1 MTLKIAYFAPTVVV
15 AGPVSPVEFS
25 KIFNLAELL
34 HSHTELNDANNVG
47 LSIRGGQQIQVY
59 PNSLNIDVQWL
70 VSWLEEACQ
79 GYMDLITTQSGVDDL
94 KYCQPKVTSIWT
106 IRQTAG
112 DYQEMHTHPVYPWTG
127 SGHRTVMAFDSILVP
142 REDMPDGQS

>member
-34 HSHTELNDANNVG
+34 HSHPELNDANNVG

-70 VSWLEEACQ
+70 VSWLEESRQSKNFDNATAC
-79 GYMDLITTQSGVDDL
+79 GKSPIES
-94 KYCQPKVTSIWT
+94 K
-106 IRQTAG
+106 
-112 DYQEMHTHPVYPWTG
+112 PVFSPN
-127 SGHRTVMAFDSILVP
+127 
-142 REDMPDGQS
+142 